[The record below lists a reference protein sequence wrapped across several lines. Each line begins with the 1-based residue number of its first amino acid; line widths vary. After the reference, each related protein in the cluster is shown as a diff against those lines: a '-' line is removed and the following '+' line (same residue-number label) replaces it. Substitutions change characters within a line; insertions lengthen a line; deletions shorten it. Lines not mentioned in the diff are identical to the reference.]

1 MPGNLELLKADIR
14 HELTQLKQLVKEFQS
29 VTEKLKHE
37 EVPTYDRGAIGYYLH
52 NFYNGCESIF
62 QTVASFF
69 ENDIEAESWHRDLL
83 RRMALEIN
91 GYRPRLIDGQLH

>member
-37 EVPTYDRGAIGYYLH
+37 EIPTYDRGTIGYYLH
-52 NFYNGCESIF
+52 NFYNGC
-62 QTVASFF
+62 
-69 ENDIEAESWHRDLL
+69 
-83 RRMALEIN
+83 
-91 GYRPRLIDGQLH
+91 RPRLIDDQLYPLLTDMKKTVEWYLQNEKW